1 MKERKSGKKTYKS
14 RQIRRVIVLE
24 PNKDFNLIV
33 GLRIREI
40 REALQMTRA
49 EFSEKCDISESFLAA
64 VESGKKSI
72 TSKTLFKLCTSLNVS
87 ADYFILGKDNDFKT
101 DTALE
106 LLNSLDTFSR
116 ESAMQIL
123 NEYVIAINNS
133 KSQIPVT
140 QKPQT

>member
-14 RQIRRVIVLE
+14 RQTRRVIVLE

-33 GLRIREI
+33 GLRIREM

-123 NEYVIAINNS
+123 NEFVIAINNS
-133 KSQIPVT
+133 KSQNPVT
-140 QKPQT
+140 QKPQA